1 MKPLFLALLILCMGL
16 LTGCATLADTRDAR
30 GQGSS
35 QTFAATFDAVWK
47 AVPEALSS
55 LGLSVATESKGDG
68 YVLAERGATLFSWG
82 EKVAVFVA
90 KANVTETKVEV
101 VSKRALATNIIAPNW
116 ESEVLQRVAQL
127 LAKNKQ

>member
-1 MKPLFLALLILCMGL
+1 LE
-16 LTGCATLADTRDAR
+16 GC
-30 GQGSS
+30 
-35 QTFAATFDAVWK
+35 
-47 AVPEALSS
+47 
-55 LGLSVATESKGDG
+55 